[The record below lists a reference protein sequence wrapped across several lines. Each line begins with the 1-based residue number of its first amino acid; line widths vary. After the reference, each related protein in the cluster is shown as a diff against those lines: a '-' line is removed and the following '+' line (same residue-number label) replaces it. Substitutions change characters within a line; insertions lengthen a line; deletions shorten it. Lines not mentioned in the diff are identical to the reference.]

1 MCLKGHIDLMGR
13 VLNLCLQL
21 LILQLEMYTHVTMN
35 KLLTYLLTLLNV
47 MYIFDRPKNGKGS
60 NNIKAPINDD
70 KCLSDERKRCD
81 EQMESSNLIESPAG
95 N

>member
-1 MCLKGHIDLMGR
+1 MGR

-81 EQMESSNLIESPAG
+81 EQMDSSNPIESPAG

>member
-13 VLNLCLQL
+13 VLNLRLQL

>member
-1 MCLKGHIDLMGR
+1 MGR
-13 VLNLCLQL
+13 VLNLRLQL

>member
-1 MCLKGHIDLMGR
+1 
-13 VLNLCLQL
+13 
-21 LILQLEMYTHVTMN
+21 MYTHVTMN

-60 NNIKAPINDD
+60 SNIKAPINDD

>member
-1 MCLKGHIDLMGR
+1 MSR

>member
-1 MCLKGHIDLMGR
+1 MCLKGHIGLMGR

-47 MYIFDRPKNGKGS
+47 MYIFDRPKNGEGS
-60 NNIKAPINDD
+60 NNIKGPIN
-70 KCLSDERKRCD
+70 DERKRCD

>member
-1 MCLKGHIDLMGR
+1 MGR

-47 MYIFDRPKNGKGS
+47 MYIFDRPKNGEGS
-60 NNIKAPINDD
+60 NNIKGPINDD

>member
-1 MCLKGHIDLMGR
+1 MCLKGHIGLMGR

>member
-1 MCLKGHIDLMGR
+1 MGR

-47 MYIFDRPKNGKGS
+47 MYIFDRPKNGKGG

>member
-60 NNIKAPINDD
+60 NNSKAPINDD

>member
-1 MCLKGHIDLMGR
+1 MCLKGHIGLTGR

>member
-1 MCLKGHIDLMGR
+1 M
-13 VLNLCLQL
+13 

>member
-1 MCLKGHIDLMGR
+1 MGQ

>member
-13 VLNLCLQL
+13 VLNLRLQL

-35 KLLTYLLTLLNV
+35 KLLTYLLTVLNV